1 MLLMPEEAV
10 YLILGISKKLP
21 PEIIIP
27 FDAVYRAL
35 LEKGVKILDLIE
47 VRNEAFFS
55 VAKLISLEKSDLYD
69 VFIKK

>member
-1 MLLMPEEAV
+1 MR
-10 YLILGISKKLP
+10 P